1 MSELR
6 CRVGDLAYIVAPG
19 RPADGFIVKCVR
31 FLGTAPSIGVD
42 GIQVSARWRLDRYVP
57 AFNGVPTNS
66 CPDSQLRPIR
76 PSDEPDEILT
86 LAGKP
91 QEVAA

>member
-6 CRVGDLAYIVAPG
+6 CRVGDLAYVVAPG
-19 RPADGFIVKCVR
+19 RPADGLIVRCEKY
-31 FLGTAPSIGVD
+31 IGIRR
-42 GIQVSARWRLDRYVP
+42 IQSSFGPREVPVWELDRKVP
-57 AFNGVPTNS
+57 AFNGEMTQIAS
-66 CPDSQLRPIR
+66 DDCLRPIR

-91 QEVAA
+91 QEVLT